1 MNGLFLVDKPENM
14 TSFGVV
20 ARLRR
25 LTGEKCGHSGTLDP
39 LATGLLPV
47 MVGKSTK
54 LCELFTAGRKGYV
67 GTLRFGVCTDTGD
80 ITGEVLGEAEEMPT
94 EEEFRALL
102 PQFTGAI
109 EQRPP
114 AYSAIKVNGVPLYK
128 LARAG
133 KDVEIPART
142 VEIYRLELLSFDP
155 EKKEAVLEVECS
167 KGTYI
172 RSLFMDMAEAAG
184 TLGTMSALRRTK
196 SGRFSL
202 EEAIPLEELMNRL
215 AEGDAEDLIPAEKA
229 LDFLPRFVPQDF
241 FATLMRNGC
250 EIAVKKMKNVPDTL
264 CRVYKNDEFIGL
276 GHQFEKDGETLF
288 KVVTH
293 LWE

>member
-54 LCELFTAGRKGYV
+54 LCELFTAGRKGYI
-67 GTLRFGVCTDTGD
+67 GTLRFGLCTDTGD
-80 ITGEVLGEAEEMPT
+80 ITGQVLGEQEGMPT
-94 EEEFRALL
+94 EEEFRAIL
-102 PQFTGAI
+102 PQFLGAI

-133 KDVEIPART
+133 KEVEIPTRT
-142 VEIYRLELLSFDP
+142 VEIHRLELLSFDA

-172 RSLFMDMAEAAG
+172 RSLFMDMAEALG
-184 TLGTMSALRRTK
+184 CLGTMSALRRTK

-202 EEAIPLEELMNRL
+202 ENAIPLEELMRRL
-215 AEGDAEDLIPAEKA
+215 EEGNAEDLITPAEA
-229 LDFLPRFVPQDF
+229 LDFLPRFEPQDF

-250 EIAVKKMKNVPDTL
+250 EIAVRKMKNVPDTL
-264 CRVYKNDEFIGL
+264 CCVYKHEELIGL
-276 GHQFEKDGETLF
+276 GHQFEKDGEALF

>member
-54 LCELFTAGRKGYV
+54 LCELFTAGRKGYI
-67 GTLRFGVCTDTGD
+67 GTLRFGLCTDTGD
-80 ITGEVLGEAEEMPT
+80 ITGQVLGEQEGMPT
-94 EEEFRALL
+94 EEEFRAIL
-102 PQFTGAI
+102 PQFLGAI

-133 KDVEIPART
+133 KEVEIPTRT
-142 VEIYRLELLSFDP
+142 VEIHRLELLSFDA

-172 RSLFMDMAEAAG
+172 RSLFMDMAEALG
-184 TLGTMSALRRTK
+184 CLGTMSALRRTK

-202 EEAIPLEELMNRL
+202 ENAIPLEELMRRL
-215 AEGDAEDLIPAEKA
+215 EEGNAEDLITPAEA
-229 LDFLPRFVPQDF
+229 LDFLPRFEPQDF

-250 EIAVKKMKNVPDTL
+250 EIAVRKMKNVPDTL
-264 CRVYKNDEFIGL
+264 CCVYKHEELIGL

>member
-54 LCELFTAGRKGYV
+54 LCELFTAGRKGYI
-67 GTLRFGVCTDTGD
+67 GTLRFGLCTDTGD
-80 ITGEVLGEAEEMPT
+80 ITGQVLGEQEGMPT
-94 EEEFRALL
+94 EEEFRAIL
-102 PQFTGAI
+102 PQFLGAI

-133 KDVEIPART
+133 KEVEIPTRT
-142 VEIYRLELLSFDP
+142 VEIHRLELLSFDA

-172 RSLFMDMAEAAG
+172 RSLFMDMAEALG
-184 TLGTMSALRRTK
+184 YLGTMSALRRTK

-202 EEAIPLEELMNRL
+202 ENAIPLEELMRRL
-215 AEGDAEDLIPAEKA
+215 EEGNAEDLITPAEA
-229 LDFLPRFVPQDF
+229 LDFLPRFEPQDF

-264 CRVYKNDEFIGL
+264 CCVYKHEELIGL